1 MPQSFDSRLLGTF
14 SSVELRHL
22 AALDAV
28 ATEGTFGRAAAMLGY
43 TQSAVSQQIAA
54 LEKAVG
60 GAVFDRPGG
69 PRPVTITPLGKVVLA
84 HARDLLSKA
93 QTAAEAIERFK
104 AGESGRI
111 DIGTF
116 QSVSN
121 VLLPQIVRQLRDEHP
136 GVDIRLV
143 EEETAVDRLL
153 AGELDL
159 IFWVTPIDGDIDSVK
174 LLDDPYVLLARRGDF
189 PTGPVRLADLDGVQM
204 VAFPPHF
211 CDGGRVDSAF
221 AAADIA
227 PLVVFRTADNGTV
240 ASMVRAGMGPAVMP
254 LLAVDIRPDDDALC
268 THPLIPAITPRQ
280 ISVIWLSRRTLSP
293 VARRA
298 VELSVDVANA
308 MAASGSSGRK
318 RRSRVA

>member
-28 ATEGTFGRAAAMLGY
+28 ASEGTFGRAAATLGY

-254 LLAVDIRPDDDALC
+254 LLAVDIRADDDALC

-308 MAASGSSGRK
+308 MASSGSNGRK

>member
-1 MPQSFDSRLLGTF
+1 MAQAFDFRRLGTF

-28 ATEGTFGRAAAMLGY
+28 ATEGTFGRAATMLGY

-60 GAVFDRPGG
+60 AAVFDRPGG

-84 HARDLLSKA
+84 HARELLSKA

-104 AGESGRI
+104 VGESGRI

-116 QSVSN
+116 QSVST

-159 IFWVTPIDGDIDSVK
+159 IFWVTPIDGDIESVK
-174 LLDDPYVLLARRGDF
+174 LLNDPYVLLARRGDF
-189 PTGPVRLADLDGVQM
+189 PTGPVRLDDLDGVQM
-204 VAFPPHF
+204 VAYPPHV
-211 CDGGRVDSAF
+211 CDSGRVDAAF
-221 AAADIA
+221 AAAGVT
-227 PLVVFRTADNGTV
+227 PLVVFRTADNSAV

-254 LLAVDIRPDDDALC
+254 LLAVDLRPDDDALC
-268 THPLIPAITPRQ
+268 THPLLPAITPRQ

-293 VARRA
+293 AAQRV
-298 VELSVDVANA
+298 VELSVDVAGA
-308 MAASGSSGRK
+308 LASSLSGDRK

>member
-1 MPQSFDSRLLGTF
+1 
-14 SSVELRHL
+14 
-22 AALDAV
+22 
-28 ATEGTFGRAAAMLGY
+28 
-43 TQSAVSQQIAA
+43 VSQQIAA

-84 HARDLLSKA
+84 HARELLTKA
-93 QTAAEAIERFK
+93 QSAAEAIERFR

-121 VLLPQIVRQLRDEHP
+121 MLLPQVVLQLRDEHP

-143 EEETAVDRLL
+143 EEATAVDRLF
-153 AGELDL
+153 AGELDV
-159 IFWVTPIDGDIDSVK
+159 IFWVTPIDGDIESVK
-174 LLDDPYVLLARRGDF
+174 LLDDPYVLLARHGDF
-189 PTGPVRLADLDGVQM
+189 PTGPIRLVDLDGVQM

-221 AAADIA
+221 AAAGVT
-227 PLVVFRTADNGTV
+227 PLVVFRTADNGAV

-268 THPLIPAITPRQ
+268 THPLIPPITPRE

-293 VARRA
+293 VARRV
-298 VELSVDVANA
+298 VELAVGVAGAVAEDSSV
-308 MAASGSSGRK
+308 RT
-318 RRSRVA
+318 RRDRVA

>member
-1 MPQSFDSRLLGTF
+1 M
-14 SSVELRHL
+14 
-22 AALDAV
+22 
-28 ATEGTFGRAAAMLGY
+28 
-43 TQSAVSQQIAA
+43 SQQIAA

-84 HARDLLSKA
+84 HARELLSKA

-116 QSVSN
+116 QSVST

-136 GVDIRLV
+136 AVDIRLV

-159 IFWVTPIDGDIDSVK
+159 IFWVAPIDGPIESVK

-189 PTGPVRLADLDGVQM
+189 PTARSGSTTSTACRWSPFLRTSATAVESMPPSPRPVSARWWSSA
-204 VAFPPHF
+204 PPTT
-211 CDGGRVDSAF
+211 
-221 AAADIA
+221 A
-227 PLVVFRTADNGTV
+227 P
-240 ASMVRAGMGPAVMP
+240 
-254 LLAVDIRPDDDALC
+254 
-268 THPLIPAITPRQ
+268 
-280 ISVIWLSRRTLSP
+280 SRRWCVP
-293 VARRA
+293 GWARR
-298 VELSVDVANA
+298 
-308 MAASGSSGRK
+308 
-318 RRSRVA
+318 